1 MIDFLLSLGWWL
13 LPLSVLA
20 FYYLFLI
27 TWALFVALMEMKR
40 RLPQMHWFSKF
51 NAYVLLFT
59 IGYPLDLLFNVVASP
74 VIFQSLPKG
83 ILFTGTLKHWINSGD
98 KRRSEWAAWICKEKL
113 HPYDPGHCE

>member
-1 MIDFLLSLGWWL
+1 MIDFLLGLGWWL

-20 FYYLFLI
+20 FYYLFLM

-51 NAYVLLFT
+51 NAYMLLFT

-74 VIFQSLPKG
+74 LIFQSLPKG
-83 ILFTGTLKHWINSGD
+83 VLFTGTLKHWINSGD